1 MRVHWEALDQVVDD
15 LDEATVKQDKYKYLK
30 LSSSQLNMVYPL
42 YKDLNDIRLDEF
54 QASKELFNPVDFFN
68 EFNEKYSALW

>member
-1 MRVHWEALDQVVDD
+1 
-15 LDEATVKQDKYKYLK
+15 
-30 LSSSQLNMVYPL
+30 MVYPL

-68 EFNEKYSALW
+68 EFNEK

>member
-1 MRVHWEALDQVVDD
+1 MKLHWEALDQVVDD
-15 LDEATVKQDKYKYLK
+15 LDEATVKQDKYKFLK

-68 EFNEKYSALW
+68 EFNEK